1 VFLLGTHSWRIRRV
15 EPGTVRVIDAH
26 GAPPS
31 VPFWQG
37 EAPGRTR
44 ELSEEVSALRQAVA
58 DRSPADALSWLQ
70 SECGIDRPAAE
81 IIVTYLRAGLAA
93 LGALPT
99 MDAIIL
105 ERFFDEAGGMQLVGH
120 APYGARVN
128 RAFGLALRK
137 RFCVTF
143 DFELQAAASD
153 NAILLSLGPQHSF
166 PLDSVPRFLASPTVE
181 QVVRQAVLTS
191 PLFAARWRWNLNT
204 SLTVLRM
211 RAGRKNPPAIQ
222 RMEADDLMAAVFPTL
237 AACQENVAPGP
248 IEIPD
253 HPLVRQTLA
262 DCLHEAMDIDGLR
275 ELVAGIEAGRITVIT
290 RDTIEPSVLA
300 HEILNGMPYTFLDD
314 ETEAANRRSR
324 QVKLPLGL
332 PVEAR
337 DLARLDPEAIARVRE
352 QVQPQPRDADE
363 LHDLL
368 MTLFV
373 MRPAA
378 SWQVWFAELASAG
391 RAAEIRGPFGVRWCA
406 AERRGVLAS
415 PFAGA
420 AGGPLSAKAILSSKA
435 MEPEAVAAEMLRGQ
449 LDVSGPCTAAELAGA
464 TGLEASAVT
473 LALVRLETEGFA
485 LRGRFTDPDTAP

>member
-1 VFLLGTHSWRIRRV
+1 M
-15 EPGTVRVIDAH
+15 EPGTVRVVDAR

-31 VPFWQG
+31 VPHWQG

-58 DRSPADALSWLQ
+58 DNEPAEARRWLTE
-70 SECGIDRPAAE
+70 ECGIGRAAADM
-81 IIVTYLRAGLAA
+81 IVGYLRAGLAA

-99 MDAIIL
+99 MNAIIL

-120 APYGARVN
+120 APFGARVN

-166 PLDSVPRFLASPTVE
+166 PLDRVPKFLASKTVE

-191 PLFAARWRWNLNT
+191 PLFQVRWRWNLNT
-204 SLTVLRM
+204 SLTILRM
-211 RAGRKNPPAIQ
+211 RGGRKNPPAIQ

-248 IEIPD
+248 LEIPD

-275 ELVAGIEAGRITVIT
+275 DLLDGIETGRITVIT
-290 RDTIEPSVLA
+290 RDTTEPSVLA
-300 HEILNGMPYTFLDD
+300 HEILNGQPFTYLDD

-324 QVKLPLGL
+324 QVRIPRGL

-337 DLARLDPEAIARVRE
+337 DLARLDPGAIDRVAE
-352 QVQPQPRDADE
+352 QVRPQPRDADE

-368 MTLFV
+368 MTLFAL
-373 MRPAA
+373 RPQPAWRPWFEDLAA
-378 SWQVWFAELASAG
+378 AG
-391 RAAEIRGPFGVRWCA
+391 RAAEIPVPVGAVPGD
-406 AERRGVLAS
+406 AEDVPGDAEDV
-415 PFAGA
+415 PGD
-420 AGGPLSAKAILSSKA
+420 AGGRAAARCGVPPNGKPCCSRYTRTCRSRRKARRLAPWTPRRPRLRCSAATWT
-435 MEPEAVAAEMLRGQ
+435 
-449 LDVSGPCTAAELAGA
+449 SGARRRRRIWPGPPRCGPRT
-464 TGLEASAVT
+464 
-473 LALVRLETEGFA
+473 
-485 LRGRFTDPDTAP
+485 